1 MKSEYTGDRMNI
13 NTFWNDV
20 LKQDRDALANYFH
33 PDAVIRWH
41 CSNEQFTV
49 PEFIQANCEYPGE
62 WDGKI
67 ERADQHGDQLVTV
80 VNVFPEDR
88 SASFHVVS
96 FIELKDDKIMTM
108 DEYWADDGD
117 APAWRKRMGIG
128 KPIR

>member
-1 MKSEYTGDRMNI
+1 MNI
-13 NTFWNDV
+13 NTFWIDV

-33 PDAVIRWH
+33 SDAVIRWH

-67 ERADQHGDQLVTV
+67 ERVDQHGDQLVTV